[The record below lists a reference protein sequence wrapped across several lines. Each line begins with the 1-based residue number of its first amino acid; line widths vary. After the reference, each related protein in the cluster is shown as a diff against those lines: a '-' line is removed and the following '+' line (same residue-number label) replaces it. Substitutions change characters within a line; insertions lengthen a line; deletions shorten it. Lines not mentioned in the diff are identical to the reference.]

1 MFILQSFLYLLKEAK
16 RTDFALS
23 SPKCPK
29 WPKESRENYFHANTN
44 SIKILP
50 NIIKCWLLKS
60 FGLMLLLIEKF
71 ITHTSPYKYFL
82 PSLLNKNT
90 KVKVL

>member
-1 MFILQSFLYLLKEAK
+1 M
-16 RTDFALS
+16 DFVLS

-29 WPKESRENYFHANTN
+29 WPKESRENSFHGN

-71 ITHTSPYKYFL
+71 ITHTSSASISNPH
-82 PSLLNKNT
+82 KNT
-90 KVKVL
+90 KARPSKSKTCESGKMNPKLH